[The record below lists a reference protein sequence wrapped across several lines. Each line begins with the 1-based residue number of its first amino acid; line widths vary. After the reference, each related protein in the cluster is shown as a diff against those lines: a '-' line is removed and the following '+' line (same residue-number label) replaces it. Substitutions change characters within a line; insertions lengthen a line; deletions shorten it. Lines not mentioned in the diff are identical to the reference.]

1 MYRCGLPA
9 PVWCVTLLSLA
20 FANPCPDFCFCL
32 FLPHPP
38 PPTTPCSFGRDL
50 KAENVLMLPDGTWVV
65 CDFGSATSRAQLYE
79 TPAEIAAEEEVISKH
94 TIPAY
99 RPLEVR
105 QPRGVAAGPVHCAWV
120 NVRLQSHGTGLLL
133 SGTLFGLCVRWVDC
147 SDDQL
152 FAS

>member
-1 MYRCGLPA
+1 MYRCSLPA

-20 FANPCPDFCFCL
+20 VATPCPDFCFCL
-32 FLPHPP
+32 FLPHPQ

-94 TIPAY
+94 TTPAY
-99 RPLEVR
+99 RPPEVR
-105 QPRGVAAGPVHCAWV
+105 GRRGWV
-120 NVRLQSHGTGLLL
+120 GGLV
-133 SGTLFGLCVRWVDC
+133 GGGGGGG
-147 SDDQL
+147 
-152 FAS
+152 